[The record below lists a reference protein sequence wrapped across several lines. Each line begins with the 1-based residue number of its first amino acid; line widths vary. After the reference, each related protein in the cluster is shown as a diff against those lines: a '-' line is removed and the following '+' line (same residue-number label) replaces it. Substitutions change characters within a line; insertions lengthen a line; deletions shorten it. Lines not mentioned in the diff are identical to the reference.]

1 MPRMLTLSAA
11 QRQAAAS
18 RSAKPSTNE
27 QHGCTGGYPNT
38 MSTTLRTLAQRP
50 ICRVSLGQVPLAEAK
65 VKKR

>member
-1 MPRMLTLSAA
+1 MGRLRLMPRMLTLSAA

-18 RSAKPSTNE
+18 SE
-27 QHGCTGGYPNT
+27 QHGFTGGYPNT